1 MTPESL
7 DPFSY
12 LFRSSVF
19 LKIGKRRTLRYTY
32 VVARKVAIMFKTSVS
47 LIEVSSNPGV
57 SMRDMILP
65 SRANLSANWTSAVHE
80 SKSPPICRRSEPVAR
95 LMNWRQPG
103 EFLVIISGRI
113 LLTDVF
119 PLPVAPMTLWRR
131 LRQCF
136 NGIMGDQVRTLS

>member
-12 LFRSSVF
+12 LFRSSA
-19 LKIGKRRTLRYTY
+19 LKIRERRTLMYTY

-47 LIEVSSNPGV
+47 LFEVSSNPGV
-57 SMRDMILP
+57 SMRDTVLP
-65 SRANLSANWTSAVHE
+65 SRVNLSANWTSAVHD
-80 SKSPPICRRSEPVAR
+80 SKSPPICRRSEPVVR

-103 EFLVIISGRI
+103 QFLVIISGCT

-131 LRQCF
+131 FRQCF
-136 NGIMGDQVRTLS
+136 DGIVGDQVRTLS